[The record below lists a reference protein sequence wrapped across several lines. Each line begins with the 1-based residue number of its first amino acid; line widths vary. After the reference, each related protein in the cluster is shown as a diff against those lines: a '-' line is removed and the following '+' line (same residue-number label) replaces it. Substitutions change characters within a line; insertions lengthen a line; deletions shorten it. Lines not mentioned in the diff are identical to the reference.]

1 MKSKSEYYDTQK
13 ANTIEDEDIKRTIK
27 ESLNNQISYR
37 KDTQN
42 LKLDIEINKAN
53 YKTIKPELE
62 ELERTKKLLRAE
74 NERNLTKIETL
85 RLDLNNR

>member
-74 NERNLTKIETL
+74 NERNLTKIKTL